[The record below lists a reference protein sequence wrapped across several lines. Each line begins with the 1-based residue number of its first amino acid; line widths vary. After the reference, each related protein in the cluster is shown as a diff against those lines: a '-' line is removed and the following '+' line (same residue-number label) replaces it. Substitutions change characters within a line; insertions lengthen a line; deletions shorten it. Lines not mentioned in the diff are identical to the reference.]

1 MDMMLRFPFN
11 KCQHKYF
18 SGEIMSREYPLRP
31 IPGVGAIIFSGK
43 NVLMAQRGKAPGTGN
58 WSVPGGALKLG
69 ETLEEGCK
77 RETLE
82 ETGLIVDII
91 SRCVVLDRITRDNWN
106 RVQYHY
112 VLVDF
117 VCRPVGGSLNPGSD
131 IDKAKWVPLEDL
143 ENLKPMTNGTAQV
156 ILDAAAKMQNQGIT
170 F

>member
-1 MDMMLRFPFN
+1 
-11 KCQHKYF
+11 
-18 SGEIMSREYPLRP
+18 MSREYPLRP
-31 IPGVGAIIFSGK
+31 IPGVGAIIFSEK
-43 NVLMAQRGKAPGTGN
+43 NVLMALRGKAPGNGN

-69 ETLEEGCK
+69 ETLEEACK

-91 SRCVVLDRITRDNWN
+91 SRCAVLERITRDNWN

-117 VCRPVGGSLNPGSD
+117 VCRPVGGNLKPGSD
-131 IDKAKWVPLEDL
+131 IDKVKWVPLKDL
-143 ENLKPMTNGTAQV
+143 ENLEPMTRGTARV
-156 ILDAAAKMQNQGIT
+156 ILDAAAKMQNQDSV